1 MWIPV
6 TMYKHVYNKTY
17 TGTYF
22 RRIINIYFRCLE
34 SFNANKEIQ
43 NYRGKDTYS

>member
-1 MWIPV
+1 MWISV
-6 TMYKHVYNKTY
+6 AMYKHVYNKTY

-22 RRIINIYFRCLE
+22 RRIINICFRCPE
-34 SFNANKEIQ
+34 SFNANTEIQ